1 MDIYK
6 DITLILVTYRSEKL
20 IQRNLKV
27 LKKFPT
33 IIVDNS
39 NSSELEFIVKEY
51 ENIKFIKSTK
61 NLGYGKANNLAV
73 SYSETPFILI
83 VNPDIILNENSI
95 SFLLAEF
102 LKDPEN
108 IGLLGP
114 SLYDE
119 QMNRR
124 TNGSKSY
131 ISQLKGNKVS
141 NKTNNIPSNNICCEF
156 LMGCCYLMK
165 RDFFISL
172 KGFDESFFM
181 YFEDCD
187 LCDRAIK
194 NGKYIMEVTS
204 AKMIHLENS
213 SSKKKILTNSKL
225 ALIHKISSYIY
236 LKKNVNF
243 KYLLFQLIKNFID
256 YFFRVFIN
264 LIFLRFSKFYK
275 NLLRMISLLL
285 FITLIYKII

>member
-73 SYSETPFILI
+73 SYSTTPFILI

-187 LCDRAIK
+187 LCDRTIQ

-243 KYLLFQLIKNFID
+243 KYLLFHLIKNFID
-256 YFFRVFIN
+256 YFFRIFIN

>member
-73 SYSETPFILI
+73 SYSTTPFILI

-108 IGLLGP
+108 IGLLCP

-187 LCDRAIK
+187 LCDRAIQ

-243 KYLLFQLIKNFID
+243 KYLLFHLIKNFID
-256 YFFRVFIN
+256 YFFRIFIN